1 MIFRERV
8 RVSKYAEVFTA
19 DKEVNAMLDF
29 FNHET
34 DRIESSF
41 LEPACGNGNFLAE
54 IFRRKLKVVENRYR
68 KSQLEFERFS
78 ILAAS
83 SLYGIDILEDN
94 VLECR
99 DRLASIFSD
108 VYSHTFQQFCKQ
120 DCISSIQYIFEKN
133 IVWGN
138 AISLGTDELSSNP
151 LVFSE
156 WKLVSGSMVS
166 RRDFTLSSLLSS
178 QEDNEGTVTSDL
190 GKKSFIPQPVK
201 EYPLTHFLELA
212 IYA

>member
-1 MIFRERV
+1 MIIKERA

-19 DKEVNAMLDF
+19 DQEVNAMLDF

-54 IFRRKLKVVENRYR
+54 IFRRKLKVVEKRYR

-78 ILAAS
+78 IQAAS

-99 DRLASIFSD
+99 DRLTSIFSH
-108 VYSHTFQQFCKQ
+108 VYSHTFQHLCKQ
-120 DCISSIQYIFEKN
+120 DCISSVHYIFEKN

-138 AISLGTDELSSNP
+138 AISLGTVGLSSNP
-151 LVFSE
+151 LIFSE

-166 RRDFTLSSLLSS
+166 RRDFTLSSILRH
-178 QEDNEGTVTSDL
+178 QKDKGDMFTSDL
-190 GKKSFIPQPVK
+190 GKESFIPKPLK